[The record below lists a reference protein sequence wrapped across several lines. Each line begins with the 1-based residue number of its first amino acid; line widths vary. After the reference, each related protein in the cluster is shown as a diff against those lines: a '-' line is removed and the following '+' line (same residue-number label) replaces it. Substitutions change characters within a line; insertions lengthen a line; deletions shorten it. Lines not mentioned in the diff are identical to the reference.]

1 MSAQKKKYVKKAK
14 KAAKKNKPESYN
26 KAHLYIGLIIILGL
40 TYFVFSPILNNGFT
54 NWDDPKYIIDN
65 PIIRVFDWDRVKRIF
80 TEVYFSN
87 YQPLHLFSYA
97 LEYSYF
103 GLDPKGYHA
112 VSLVMHLVNSLIVV
126 WLVKLLS
133 KNIYVG
139 LFAGLM
145 FGISPMHV
153 ESVAWAAER
162 KDLLYAMFLFLSC
175 IFYIKYIK
183 EKLSLKFFLLAFLM
197 YTLSIFSKAMA
208 ASLPPVLILLDVY
221 YKRKF
226 EWRLVL
232 EKIPFFAL
240 ALILGMVSYGA
251 SKESESIDSSGLYT
265 FIDRIFFASHNL
277 LTYYFKLLVPIN
289 QSAFYAYPDKVDG
302 ALPFQYYAA
311 FVLALIFIGLV
322 IYSLKYGRK
331 IFTGIF
337 FFNITIFLVLMLIPV
352 GPTIFSERYTYIP
365 SVGLYFILGTGLLY
379 LYNEKSKQM
388 SWLKPA
394 VITLLLFVTIW
405 HSYACYERN
414 KVWENSGTLWT
425 NVLEQFPDVALAMN
439 NRGNYYGKELGQV
452 DKALPDYERAIA
464 INPEYAKAYCNRG
477 IVYSIK
483 GQFDKAIPDYN
494 KAIALEKDY
503 YEAISNRGIVYAQMN
518 RFDEAIKDF
527 DHALSLQDED
537 ATMYHNRGTTL
548 LQMKQ
553 FEKALQDY
561 NTAIRIYPTYKDAFY
576 RRSMTYYY
584 MQNYNQA
591 YVDFQTA
598 VKLGFKAD
606 QNYTNLLMQALQN

>member
-1 MSAQKKKYVKKAK
+1 MSAQKKVVVRKAK
-14 KAAKKNKPESYN
+14 KVAKKKKQESYN
-26 KAHLYIGLIIILGL
+26 KSHLYIGLIIILGL

-65 PIIRVFDWDRVKRIF
+65 PIIRVFDWERVKRIF

-97 LEYSYF
+97 LEYRFF

-112 VSLVMHLVNSLIVV
+112 VSLVMHLVNTAIVV

-133 KNIYVG
+133 KNIYVA
-139 LFAGLM
+139 LFAGLF
-145 FGISPMHV
+145 FGITPMHV

-175 IFYIKYIK
+175 IFYIRYLE
-183 EKLSLKFFLLAFLM
+183 EKLSLKFLLLCFLM

-208 ASLPPVLILLDVY
+208 VSLAPLLILFDVY

-226 EWRLVL
+226 EWRLVF

-251 SKESESIDSSGLYT
+251 SKESSSIDESGLYT

-277 LTYYFKLLVPIN
+277 LTYYLKLIIPFD
-289 QSAFYAYPDKVDG
+289 QSSFYPYPDKVDG
-302 ALPFQYYAA
+302 ILPIKYYIA

-322 IYSLKYGRK
+322 IYSLKFGRK

-337 FFNITIFLVLMLIPV
+337 FFNISIFLVLMLIPV

-365 SVGLYFILGTGLLY
+365 SVGLYWLLGTGLAY
-379 LYNEKSKQM
+379 LYFEHSKKM

-394 VITLLLFVTIW
+394 VLVLVLSATAW

-425 NVLEQFPDVALAMN
+425 NVLEQFPDVALALN

-464 INPEYAKAYCNRG
+464 VNPGYAKAYCNRG

-494 KAIALEKDY
+494 KAIELEKDY
-503 YEAISNRGIVYAQMN
+503 YEAISNRGIVFAQMN
-518 RFDEAIKDF
+518 RFEDAIKDF

-553 FEKALQDY
+553 FDRALQDF

-591 YVDFQTA
+591 YADFQTA
-598 VKLGFKAD
+598 VQLGFKAD